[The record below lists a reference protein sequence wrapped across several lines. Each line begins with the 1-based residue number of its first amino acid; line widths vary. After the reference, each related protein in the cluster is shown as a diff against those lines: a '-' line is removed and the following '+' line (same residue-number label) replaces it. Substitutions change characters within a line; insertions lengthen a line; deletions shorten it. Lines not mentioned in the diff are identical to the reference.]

1 MKKLLYVFV
10 SLSVLLAA
18 CGTAGTA
25 APATATEMATVPA
38 PTITPVASAS
48 PPRAGTGTTPQTP
61 TVTPSPQ
68 PSPTR
73 LYPPEGYGPSNFP
86 SNVNPLT
93 GLQVADPTLLERRPM
108 LIKVANLKRTVRPQ
122 AGLSLADIVF
132 EYYTEQGTTRF
143 AAIFYGNNADMVGP
157 IRSGRFIDAHL
168 VRGYKAVFA
177 FGGAYVAEMNL
188 FKKSGFWDRVAVE
201 GPNSPL
207 KRNPDLL
214 PDHLY
219 EETLF
224 VNTADLSAYI
234 TARHVENGRQNLDG
248 ITFKLESP
256 AGGQPG
262 NQVIVYYS
270 RSIYNRWDYDP
281 TTGKYL
287 RFSDTLDLTDDNQN
301 EQYAQLT
308 DRLTGQPI
316 AFDNVVAL
324 YVTHEVYSSDSEGNK
339 IYDIQLIGSGNGVAF
354 RDGQAY
360 QVKWQRNATD
370 VVSLTNPDGTPFP
383 FKPGTTWFEVV
394 GVNSTVQQTAQG
406 WRFTHQMP

>member
-10 SLSVLLAA
+10 SLSMLLAA
-18 CGTAGTA
+18 CGTAAPA
-25 APATATEMATVPA
+25 ATATATETATVPA
-38 PTITPVASAS
+38 PTVTPVASAS
-48 PPRAGTGTTPQTP
+48 PQPP

-93 GLQVADPTLLERRPM
+93 GLQVADPTLLKRRPL
-108 LIKVANLKRTVRPQ
+108 LIKVPNLPRDVRPQ
-122 AGLSLADIVF
+122 WGLSLADIVF
-132 EYYTEQGTTRF
+132 EYYTEDGTTRF
-143 AAIFYGNNADMVGP
+143 AAIFLGNNADMVGP

-177 FGGAYVAEMNL
+177 YVSAWAPEEAL
-188 FKKSGFWDRVAVE
+188 FERSDFWNRLVIY
-201 GPNSPL
+201 GPNSPM
-207 KRNPDLL
+207 KRLSYIHSENNVV
-214 PDHLY
+214 
-219 EETLF
+219 
-224 VNTADLSAYI
+224 VNTADLSALI
-234 TARHVENGRQNLDG
+234 TARQVENGRQNLDG
-248 ITFKLESP
+248 MSFKLESP

-287 RFSDTLDLTDDNQN
+287 RFSDTLDLTDIQQN

-316 AFDNVVAL
+316 AFDNVVVL
-324 YVTHEVYSSDSEGNK
+324 YVTHEVYITDSKGTTV
-339 IYDIQLIGSGNGVAF
+339 YDIQFIGSGDGVAF

-360 QVKWQRNATD
+360 QVKWQRNAKD

-394 GVNSTVQQTAQG
+394 GVSSTVQQTAQG
-406 WRFTHQMP
+406 WRFTHLMP

>member
-18 CGTAGTA
+18 CGTAGPA
-25 APATATEMATVPA
+25 ALATATALA
-38 PTITPVASAS
+38 PTVTAVASA
-48 PPRAGTGTTPQTP
+48 TPL
-61 TVTPSPQ
+61 PQ
-68 PSPTR
+68 PSPTQ
-73 LYPPEGYGPSNFP
+73 PSSNSPSNL
-86 SNVNPLT
+86 NPLT
-93 GLQVADPTLLERRPM
+93 GLQIADPTLLERRPL
-108 LIKVANLKRTVRPQ
+108 LIKVSNLPRDVRPQ
-122 AGLSLADIVF
+122 WGLSLADLVF
-132 EYYTEQGTTRF
+132 EYYTEQGSTRF

-177 FGGAYVAEMNL
+177 FGGAYVAEMDL

-234 TARHVENGRQNLDG
+234 TARQVENGRQNLDG
-248 ITFKLESP
+248 MTFKLESP

-262 NQVIVYYS
+262 AQVVVRYS
-270 RSIYNRWDYDP
+270 GDIYNRWDYDP
-281 TTGKYL
+281 TTGEYL
-287 RFSDTLDLTDDNQN
+287 RFSDTSSDYDNQN

-308 DRLTGQPI
+308 DRLTGKPI
-316 AFDNVVAL
+316 AFDNVVVL
-324 YVTHEVYSSDSEGNK
+324 YVTHAVYSTDSHGIS
-339 IYDIQLIGSGNGVAF
+339 IYDIQFSGSGDGVAF

-406 WRFTHQMP
+406 WRFTHQMQ